1 VRAALA
7 ILVVLALAGCGS
19 SEVSTQTKEGYA
31 AALLSSLGKIS
42 APNGN
47 VDMSELA
54 SDYRDAGN
62 ELAEITP
69 PAEIADAHG
78 RLVAGLRMEA
88 DQLERYAAA
97 RDAVAAAEA
106 ATTAQQ
112 VGQSWTQALN
122 EIQAKGY
129 ATVTSR

>member
-1 VRAALA
+1 MRAALA
-7 ILVVLALAGCGS
+7 ILVVLTLAGCGS
-19 SEVSTQTKEGYA
+19 SSPSTETKEGYA
-31 AALLSSLGKIS
+31 AALLGSLGKIS

-69 PAEIADAHG
+69 PAEIADAHA

-106 ATTAQQ
+106 AATGQQ

-129 ATVTSR
+129 ATVTSG